1 VFVEQDITQALKVAD
16 RVLCFLEGRVSL
28 HGRPQELSRDR
39 IREAY
44 FGM

>member
-1 VFVEQDITQALKVAD
+1 VAD

-28 HGRPQELSRDR
+28 RGRPHELSRDR